1 MEGGRQMGVSRLLAK
16 GWIVFCLFVG
26 GYALENALRAGTP
39 FMQTFLLILLTVAL
53 FGAMGLLFIGGLGA
67 SAGGGTPLIERF
79 RPHHILP
86 GFNEIV
92 FIVFALAIF
101 AVQTLYLPD
110 HGQGRLFAALQAAID
125 FAVPAQDPLRVALA
139 ACGLDGGRMFAASFG
154 WLLAFIYL
162 GSALSRIRLAAG
174 IVRLERKERPPALG
188 PAVLALVEG
197 LAAVIGIQLFYVG
210 SLYAFLPCSVLQG
223 LIGALLVGPVPLMLA
238 YLIIAALTNLLA
250 LGPEA

>member
-1 MEGGRQMGVSRLLAK
+1 MGVSRLLAK
-16 GWIVFCLFVG
+16 GWVVFCLFVG
-26 GYALENALRAGTP
+26 GYALDNAIDAGAP
-39 FMQTFLLILLTVAL
+39 FFPSFFLILLTVAL
-53 FGAMGLLFIGGLGA
+53 FGAMGLLFVGGYGA
-67 SAGGGTPLIERF
+67 SAGAGTPLLERF

-101 AVQTLYLPD
+101 IVQAFYLPAHA
-110 HGQGRLFAALQAAID
+110 HGGLLGAVQAAIA
-125 FAVPAQDPLRVALA
+125 FVVPGQEPLRVALT
-139 ACGLDGGRMFAASFG
+139 ACGLDGGRLFAASFG
-154 WLLAFIYL
+154 WLLAFIFL

-188 PAVLALVEG
+188 PAGLALVEG
-197 LAAVIGIQLFYVG
+197 LAAVIGIQLLYIG
-210 SLYAFLPCSVLQG
+210 SLYGLLSCSVVRG
-223 LIGALLVGPVPLMLA
+223 LTGDLLVGPAPLMLA